1 MTEKETGNAQ
11 AGACVDVLPRCSQV
25 EPRLT
30 IKLTMT
36 SSTTSFPG
44 SLPVAVRRVG
54 RKVKGPEKFVG
65 GACLVVY
72 S

>member
-1 MTEKETGNAQ
+1 M
-11 AGACVDVLPRCSQV
+11 LHSPRTFSRPDYQTA
-25 EPRLT
+25 PGSPMLT

-44 SLPVAVRRVG
+44 SLPVAGRRVE
-54 RKVKGPEKFVG
+54 RKLKGPEKFVG
-65 GACLVVY
+65 DACLVVY